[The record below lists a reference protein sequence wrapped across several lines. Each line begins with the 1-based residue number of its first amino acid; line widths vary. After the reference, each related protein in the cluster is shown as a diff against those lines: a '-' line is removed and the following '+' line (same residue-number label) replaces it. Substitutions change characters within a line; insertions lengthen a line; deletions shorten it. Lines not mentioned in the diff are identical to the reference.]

1 MQTQQFNTEVEAVNF
16 AADEADS
23 AVSQDRILRWHN
35 LDLEPPQLTRRQR
48 GIADM
53 DGMLEQLSGRYN
65 YGGHGATGF
74 ASHVE

>member
-1 MQTQQFNTEVEAVNF
+1 MQTQQFNTKVEVINF

-53 DGMLEQLSGRYN
+53 DDLVFAVPAVRFTARSG
-65 YGGHGATGF
+65 TEKQ
-74 ASHVE
+74 S